1 MARIGLLNRLKNSAG
16 CQLLGPTTA
25 PLCALS
31 KHAHLAAKFYL
42 SIGQMSQLQM
52 HLTFIN
58 IDNRPKLSRA
68 AAFPIGR
75 WLGAASRAVPRLMDR
90 LDGVDHPRYCK
101 TSMSIAALTAAL
113 GEADQETDR
122 FPLRSP
128 ALPHGRER

>member
-1 MARIGLLNRLKNSAG
+1 
-16 CQLLGPTTA
+16 
-25 PLCALS
+25 
-31 KHAHLAAKFYL
+31 
-42 SIGQMSQLQM
+42 MSQLQM
-52 HLTFIN
+52 HLTFID